1 MALTTCSECSKEL
14 SEKAFV
20 CPHCGAT
27 RVMAFL
33 RTQSSDPKFWCLLAI
48 LFLLVVLPD
57 GFITTLLLI
66 GLIIILL
73 PWLIRRGKLRG
84 IHDRLDV
91 LEGKLK
97 DWYASSSSDSQDSG
111 TP

>member
-1 MALTTCSECSKEL
+1 MALTLCSECSKEL

-33 RTQSSDPKFWCLLAI
+33 RGQTNNPRFWGVLAI
-48 LFLLVVLPD
+48 LFLLVVIPD
-57 GFITTLLLI
+57 GLEVFFWIALI
-66 GLIIILL
+66 VVVV

-91 LEGKLK
+91 LEARAK
-97 DWYASSSSDSQDSG
+97 DWLASSSSDSQD
-111 TP
+111 